1 MNYADESVRDKC
13 RRKYR
18 DEGVLDNPYKPYSRQ
33 WEVWANEVL
42 KITRE
47 EIESSLYVKHA
58 K

>member
-1 MNYADESVRDKC
+1 MSYADESVRDKC

-18 DEGVLDNPYKPYSRQ
+18 DEGVLDNPHKPYSRE

-47 EIESSLYVKHA
+47 EIESSLYDF
-58 K
+58 

>member
-18 DEGVLDNPYKPYSRQ
+18 DEGVLDNPHKPYSRE

-47 EIESSLYVKHA
+47 EIESSLYDF
-58 K
+58 